1 METGQNFKAFK
12 TLNCPAYR
20 QVTRFD
26 LNLTL
31 LNCSTG
37 KKMKY
42 GLYNQAANQ
51 REDRVSAAAVYSI
64 NIVDSLINGCL
75 DFLACF

>member
-1 METGQNFKAFK
+1 
-12 TLNCPAYR
+12 
-20 QVTRFD
+20 
-26 LNLTL
+26 
-31 LNCSTG
+31 
-37 KKMKY
+37 MKY

>member
-1 METGQNFKAFK
+1 
-12 TLNCPAYR
+12 
-20 QVTRFD
+20 
-26 LNLTL
+26 
-31 LNCSTG
+31 
-37 KKMKY
+37 MKY

-51 REDRVSAAAVYSI
+51 REDRVSAATVYSI